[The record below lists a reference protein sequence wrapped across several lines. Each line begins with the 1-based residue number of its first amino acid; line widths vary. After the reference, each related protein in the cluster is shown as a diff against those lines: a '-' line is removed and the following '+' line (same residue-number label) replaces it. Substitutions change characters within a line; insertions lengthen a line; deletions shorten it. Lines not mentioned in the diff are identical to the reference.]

1 MRNGYLFAT
10 GALVALAAGG
20 VAAAESADTAAS
32 SSGTELEEIVITAQ

>member
-20 VAAAESADTAAS
+20 AVAAEADRKS
-32 SSGTELEEIVITAQ
+32 VV